1 MISLLCSFGSVMT
14 TIGYVILAL
23 VVLLLMITI
32 HEFGHYIFG
41 KKLGFKINEFS
52 IGFGKALF
60 SKKLKSGET
69 FSIRLIPLGG
79 YCAFAG
85 EDEDDADPGAF
96 NNQKPWKRLI
106 VQFGGVC
113 FNFVSAII
121 FSFILLLCF
130 GYDIQRVQQSSPTV
144 QQNLYQ
150 SDIIREING
159 ERVDFITDS
168 TSNTLVQKYYKNL
181 TEEQKAD
188 YTEII
193 IDEETYKEY
202 FRHGEELTEDDLS
215 IENRTC
221 KLYTSMTFTVE
232 REGEWIENVPINLYV
247 FENGDVETLKLG
259 ILISPYAHNFG
270 EALARCVPLTFAFA
284 WKVLVSLWLLITG
297 GISLAD
303 MGGPFTTIS
312 TMATYS
318 QQNIANLFVFLP
330 FISANLAV
338 FNFLPFPALDGAR
351 MVFTTIE
358 WIRGKPIKREIE
370 ARIHLV
376 GIIILFAFMI
386 FVDVYHLFI

>member
-1 MISLLCSFGSVMT
+1 MISLLGSFGSVLT

-52 IGFGKALF
+52 IGFGKALY

-85 EDEDDADPGAF
+85 EDEDDADPKAF

-130 GYDIQRVQQSSPTV
+130 GYDIQRVDVADKNV
-144 QQNLYQ
+144 QPNLYQ
-150 SDIIREING
+150 NDVIRQIDG
-159 ERVDFITDS
+159 KSVDFITDS
-168 TSNTLVQKYYKNL
+168 TSNVLVSQYYNNL
-181 TEEQKAD
+181 TEEEKASA
-188 YTEII
+188 TERVITEDI
-193 IDEETYKEY
+193 YKNY
-202 FRHGEELTEDDLS
+202 FHPGEELSEEDLS
-215 IENRTC
+215 IEKRTC
-221 KLYTSMTFTVE
+221 KVFTINFTVDRDGE
-232 REGEWIENVPINLYV
+232 RIENVPVNLYV
-247 FENGDVETLKLG
+247 FENSDETKTLKLG
-259 ILISPYAHNFG
+259 ILVSPYAHHFG

-297 GISLAD
+297 GLSLAD

-312 TMATYS
+312 TMASYS

-358 WIRGKPIKREIE
+358 WIRGKPINRDIE

-386 FVDVYHLFI
+386 FVDIYHLFI